1 MNKESLSSS
10 AGLSEW
16 LRWSREEV
24 ARWVS
29 TRPEPVVM
37 GWPYNGTRRWYLVH
51 RSRNP
56 DAQDYLTTL
65 IRRQAEHHRLVFEHG
80 VRVLLAPGFG
90 FETLKRGEE
99 YVRYA
104 LGGLLQLAD
113 DEVYREMFAAGVRL
127 RFYGDYEDVLDSPP
141 YHPMLDACAELV
153 ANTASGDGP
162 LLLIGLFADD
172 PYPTI
177 ARRIIEFAE
186 RHGRPPDR
194 KELIEAYYGL
204 PLPDLSLYLGFKQ
217 PEMFDVPLLATGL
230 EHLYV
235 TLNPSPDFR
244 ESQLR
249 EILYDHLVT
258 RRTPPVDY
266 ETLSPEAREKLAE
279 DSKRYSGKTLGL
291 GYVDVATGLWHP
303 QPPDIADHRE
313 R

>member
-1 MNKESLSSS
+1 MNPELSPSPP
-10 AGLSEW
+10 LSEW
-16 LRWSREEV
+16 LQWPREEV
-24 ARWVS
+24 ARWIS
-29 TRPEPVVM
+29 ARPEPVVM

-56 DAQDYLTTL
+56 ESRDYLTTL

-80 VRVLLAPGFG
+80 VTGLLAPGFG

-113 DEVYREMFAAGVRL
+113 DEVYQELFDAGVRL
-127 RFYGDYEDVLDSPP
+127 RFYGDYENALDAPAYRP
-141 YHPMLDACAELV
+141 ILDACAELV
-153 ANTASGDGP
+153 AGTAAGEGP

-172 PYPTI
+172 PYPAI
-177 ARRIIEFAE
+177 ARLSVEFAT

-194 KELIEAYYGL
+194 RELIEAYYGL
-204 PLPDLSLYLGFKQ
+204 PVPDLSIYLGFNQ

-235 TLNPSPDFR
+235 TLNPSPDLQ
-244 ESQLR
+244 ETQLR

-258 RRTPPVDY
+258 RNTPSVDY
-266 ETLSPEAREKLAE
+266 EALSPAAEAKIARHSEW
-279 DSKRYSGKTLGL
+279 YSGETLGL
-291 GYVDVATGLWHP
+291 GYVDADTGLWNP
-303 QPPDIADHRE
+303 LLPDSPGRG
-313 R
+313 